1 MNTSCRYSLGIYL
14 LKHNLIIGCLNF
26 EYNGYVY
33 ETSVSFKF
41 EKVEIVPLHFW
52 KEVLC
57 HQVSLDIVG
66 AELVTVNF
74 LCLRDDPEGDRAILE
89 KLPKKCGIVLV
100 VKVKESADAISSFLR
115 EKFKAEISC
124 V

>member
-1 MNTSCRYSLGIYL
+1 M
-14 LKHNLIIGCLNF
+14 KIGCLNF

-33 ETSVSFKF
+33 EASASKF

-57 HQVSLDIVG
+57 HQVGLNIVG
-66 AELVTVNF
+66 AEFVTVNF
-74 LCLRDDPEGDRAILE
+74 LCLRDDPECDGAVLE
-89 KLPKKCGIVLV
+89 KLPKICGVIIV
-100 VKVKESADAISSFLR
+100 VKVEEITDAVSSFLR
-115 EKFKAEISC
+115 EKFKAEISR